1 MNNNSIFHKL
11 RIAVIRDETPLTKT
25 FVLEPL
31 DGWEAV
37 YQPGQFITLV
47 FETGYGEKRRSYSI
61 SSANDEALSIT
72 VKKVDNG
79 EFSRQL
85 IYRAKVGEV
94 LLSSGIGGFFV
105 LPEKPDEF
113 DQYFFLAAG
122 SGITPCFALIK
133 TLLKQTNKNIT
144 LIYSNRDE
152 TEAIFYDELKT
163 LQQKHSSRFNT
174 RFLFSELRDVHQS
187 RLSKWLLEQL
197 LNEYLKVEKNQA
209 VFYLCGPLD
218 YMLMAE
224 ISLRGYGISAQQM
237 IRENFSSLPRKQV
250 LRPTDTSQH
259 LVTVSINDN
268 KFQYIVQYPETIL
281 SAAKKLGIQLP
292 YSCEAGRCGSCAATC
307 TKGKVW
313 MAYNE
318 VLMDDEL
325 AKGRILTCQGFPVDG
340 DINIEY

>member
-113 DQYFFLAAG
+113 D
-122 SGITPCFALIK
+122 
-133 TLLKQTNKNIT
+133 
-144 LIYSNRDE
+144 
-152 TEAIFYDELKT
+152 
-163 LQQKHSSRFNT
+163 
-174 RFLFSELRDVHQS
+174 
-187 RLSKWLLEQL
+187 
-197 LNEYLKVEKNQA
+197 
-209 VFYLCGPLD
+209 
-218 YMLMAE
+218 
-224 ISLRGYGISAQQM
+224 
-237 IRENFSSLPRKQV
+237 
-250 LRPTDTSQH
+250 
-259 LVTVSINDN
+259 
-268 KFQYIVQYPETIL
+268 
-281 SAAKKLGIQLP
+281 
-292 YSCEAGRCGSCAATC
+292 
-307 TKGKVW
+307 
-313 MAYNE
+313 
-318 VLMDDEL
+318 
-325 AKGRILTCQGFPVDG
+325 
-340 DINIEY
+340 